1 MSLARLAVTA
11 GALVVVLAALA
22 ANADRAAA
30 ASTVA
35 LEHGTLTIKGDDAGD
50 TLALRARPYAPQVL
64 EVDLGDDGTADA
76 EVKLRKVDRI
86 RVRAGGGDDAVRIDE
101 SKVAFTDGVPT
112 TIDGE
117 DGFDAVRLAGS
128 AGDDRLRV
136 SAKATR
142 VRFLRDA
149 GCHAVDLGGVEQVDA
164 AALGGADTVTVDDT
178 SGTDLQEL
186 DVDLEGVA
194 GSGAGDGRRDRV
206 ILNGTPG
213 DDDPSVL
220 AFEGIAVVGWPT
232 FVRVE
237 HPEAADRLA
246 LNGRGGDDLMSASSL
261 KADAIGVT
269 LDGGPGADVLFGG
282 DGDDVLIGGPEFD
295 DVRGN
300 KGDDV
305 VDLGADIDRFI
316 WNPGDGSDVVDGQG
330 GHDVL
335 FFFGTNDAEALD
347 LSAQGRR
354 LRLTRDV
361 ENVVMDLDDM
371 EEINPVVNG
380 GADTIAV
387 GDLSATG
394 VAEVNVNLE
403 PGLGTPGGDGL
414 PDRVIA
420 TGTEGDDAVTVA
432 GANGT
437 VAVTGLAARLGI
449 THAEGIDSL
458 AIDTLAGSDTID
470 ASGLAANTIQ
480 LTTD

>member
-1 MSLARLAVTA
+1 MNLRIAMTTA
-11 GALVVVLAALA
+11 IVVAAALA
-22 ANADRAAA
+22 ASADRAGA

-35 LEHGTLTIKGDDAGD
+35 LDHGTLTIKGDAASDAV
-50 TLALRARPYAPQVL
+50 ALRARPSVPRIL
-64 EVDLGDDGTADA
+64 EVDSGDDGTADA
-76 EVKLRKVDRI
+76 EFKLRKVDRI
-86 RVRAGGGDDAVRIDE
+86 RVRTGAGDDAVRLDE
-101 SKVAFTDGVPT
+101 SALSFTDDVPT

-117 DGFDAVRLAGS
+117 DGFDTVRLDGS
-128 AGDDRLRV
+128 AADDRLRV
-136 SAKATR
+136 SAKGTR

-149 GCHAVDLGGVEQVDA
+149 GCNAVDLGGIEQVGA

-178 SGTDLQEL
+178 SGTELQEL
-186 DVDLEGVA
+186 DIDLEGVS
-194 GSGAGDGRRDRV
+194 GSAAGDGRRDRV

-220 AFEGIAVVGWPT
+220 AFDGVAVVGWPA

-237 HPEAADRLA
+237 HPEASDLLM

-261 KADAIGVT
+261 DADAIRLT
-269 LDGGPGADVLFGG
+269 LDGGDGADVLFGG
-282 DGDDVLIGGPEFD
+282 DGDDELIGGADFD

-300 KGDDV
+300 KGADD
-305 VDLGADIDRFI
+305 VDLGPDIDRFI
-316 WNPGDGSDVVDGQG
+316 WNPGDGSDVIDGRG

-335 FFFGTNDAEALD
+335 FFFGTNDAETFD

-354 LRLTRDV
+354 LRLSRDV

-371 EEINPVVNG
+371 DEINPVVNG

-394 VAEVNVNLE
+394 VDEVNVNLE
-403 PGLGTPGGDGL
+403 PGLGSPGGDGL
-414 PDRVIA
+414 PDHVIA
-420 TGTEGDDAVTVA
+420 TGTDGDDAVGVS

-449 THAEGIDSL
+449 THAEAIDSL
-458 AIDTLAGSDTID
+458 AVDTLGGHDAVD

>member
-11 GALVVVLAALA
+11 GVLVVVLAALA

-101 SKVAFTDGVPT
+101 SKIAFT
-112 TIDGE
+112 
-117 DGFDAVRLAGS
+117 
-128 AGDDRLRV
+128 
-136 SAKATR
+136 
-142 VRFLRDA
+142 
-149 GCHAVDLGGVEQVDA
+149 VDA
-164 AALGGADTVTVDDT
+164 AALGGADAVTVDDT

-354 LRLTRDV
+354 LRLSRDV

>member
-1 MSLARLAVTA
+1 
-11 GALVVVLAALA
+11 
-22 ANADRAAA
+22 
-30 ASTVA
+30 
-35 LEHGTLTIKGDDAGD
+35 
-50 TLALRARPYAPQVL
+50 
-64 EVDLGDDGTADA
+64 
-76 EVKLRKVDRI
+76 
-86 RVRAGGGDDAVRIDE
+86 
-101 SKVAFTDGVPT
+101 
-112 TIDGE
+112 
-117 DGFDAVRLAGS
+117 
-128 AGDDRLRV
+128 
-136 SAKATR
+136 
-142 VRFLRDA
+142 
-149 GCHAVDLGGVEQVDA
+149 
-164 AALGGADTVTVDDT
+164 
-178 SGTDLQEL
+178 
-186 DVDLEGVA
+186 
-194 GSGAGDGRRDRV
+194 
-206 ILNGTPG
+206 
-213 DDDPSVL
+213 
-220 AFEGIAVVGWPT
+220 
-232 FVRVE
+232 
-237 HPEAADRLA
+237 
-246 LNGRGGDDLMSASSL
+246 MSASSL

-305 VDLGADIDRFI
+305 VDLGPDIDRFI

-330 GHDVL
+330 GDDVL
-335 FFFGTNDAEALD
+335 FFFGTNDAEVLD

-354 LRLTRDV
+354 LRLSRDV
-361 ENVVMDLDDM
+361 ENVVMDLDDL

-394 VAEVNVNLE
+394 IDEVNVNLE

-414 PDRVIA
+414 PDRVTA
-420 TGTEGDDAVTVA
+420 TGTDGDDAVAVA

-458 AIDTLAGSDTID
+458 AVDTLGGHDTVD